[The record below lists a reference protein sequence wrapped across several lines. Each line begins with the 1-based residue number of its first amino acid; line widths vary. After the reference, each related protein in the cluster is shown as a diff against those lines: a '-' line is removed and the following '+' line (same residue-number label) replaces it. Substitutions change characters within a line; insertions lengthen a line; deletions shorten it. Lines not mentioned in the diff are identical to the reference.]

1 MAYGNEGTAI
11 VAIIIDCNNPIELS
25 SVVDRLKEIRH
36 QPIVAQFAF
45 DLRSSLQCLSKFA
58 PSYILI
64 DDNIGTDELK
74 ETVQEFAHN
83 RKTKDVPIT
92 IIKNSNYQ
100 ATLFDTPLDYV
111 LKSNLSSDRILKTL
125 NRSTTARDAQTFL
138 KRAYQKRKGLLSQLL
153 LGKV

>member
-1 MAYGNEGTAI
+1 METKVLQSWQLLLIG
-11 VAIIIDCNNPIELS
+11 NNPIELS

-100 ATLFDTPLDYV
+100 ATLFDTTLDYV

>member
-1 MAYGNEGTAI
+1 METKVLQSWQLLLIG
-11 VAIIIDCNNPIELS
+11 NNPIELS

-125 NRSTTARDAQTFL
+125 NRSATARDAQTFL

>member
-1 MAYGNEGTAI
+1 METKVIQSWQLLLVG
-11 VAIIIDCNNPIELS
+11 NNPIEMS

-45 DLRSSLQCLSKFA
+45 DLKSCLQCLHKFA

-64 DDNIGTDELK
+64 DDNIGTDELR
-74 ETVQEFAHN
+74 ETVQALAHN

-92 IIKNSNYQ
+92 IIKNSNYK
-100 ATLFDTPLDYV
+100 ATVFDTPLDFV
-111 LKSNLSSDRILKTL
+111 LKSNLSSDRILNTL

-138 KRAYQKRKGLLSQLL
+138 KRAYQKRRGLLSQLL
-153 LGKV
+153 MGRA

>member
-1 MAYGNEGTAI
+1 METKVLQSWQLLLIG
-11 VAIIIDCNNPIELS
+11 NNPIELS

-45 DLRSSLQCLSKFA
+45 DLRSSLQCLSKFV

-83 RKTKDVPIT
+83 RKTKGVPIT

-111 LKSNLSSDRILKTL
+111 LKSNMSSDRILKTL

>member
-1 MAYGNEGTAI
+1 
-11 VAIIIDCNNPIELS
+11 
-25 SVVDRLKEIRH
+25 IRH

-74 ETVQEFAHN
+74 ETVREFAHN

>member
-1 MAYGNEGTAI
+1 METKVLQSWQLLLIG
-11 VAIIIDCNNPIELS
+11 NNPIELS

>member
-1 MAYGNEGTAI
+1 METNVLQSWQLLLIG
-11 VAIIIDCNNPIELS
+11 NNPIELS
-25 SVVDRLKEIRH
+25 SVVERLKEIRH

-125 NRSTTARDAQTFL
+125 NRSATARDAQTFL

>member
-1 MAYGNEGTAI
+1 METKVLQSWQLLLIG
-11 VAIIIDCNNPIELS
+11 NNPIELS

-74 ETVQEFAHN
+74 ETVQEFANN
-83 RKTKDVPIT
+83 RKTKNVPIT

-153 LGKV
+153 LGKA

>member
-1 MAYGNEGTAI
+1 METKVLQSWQLLLIG
-11 VAIIIDCNNPIELS
+11 NNPIELS
-25 SVVDRLKEIRH
+25 LVVDRLKEIRH

-111 LKSNLSSDRILKTL
+111 LKSNLSSDRILKSL

-138 KRAYQKRKGLLSQLL
+138 KRAYQKRKRLLSHLL

>member
-1 MAYGNEGTAI
+1 MKIKALQTWQLLLVG
-11 VAIIIDCNNPIELS
+11 NNPIELS

-36 QPIVAQFAF
+36 QPIVTQFAF
-45 DLRSSLQCLSKFA
+45 DLKSSLQCLNKFV

-64 DDNIGTDELK
+64 DDNIGRDELK
-74 ETVQEFAHN
+74 ETVHKLAQN

-100 ATLFDTPLDYV
+100 ATIAETPLDFV
-111 LKSNLSSDRILKTL
+111 LKSNLSPDRILKTL
-125 NRSTTARDAQTFL
+125 NRSATAHEAQAFL

-153 LGKV
+153 SLQH

>member
-1 MAYGNEGTAI
+1 METKVLQSWQLLLVG
-11 VAIIIDCNNPIELS
+11 NNPIELS

-45 DLRSSLQCLSKFA
+45 DLRSSLQCLHKFA

-64 DDNIGTDELK
+64 DDNIGTEELR

-153 LGKV
+153 SRKV

>member
-1 MAYGNEGTAI
+1 METKVLQSWQLLLIG
-11 VAIIIDCNNPIELS
+11 NNPIELS

-111 LKSNLSSDRILKTL
+111 LKSNLSSDRILKSL

-138 KRAYQKRKGLLSQLL
+138 KRAYQKRKRLLSHLL

>member
-1 MAYGNEGTAI
+1 METKVLQSWQLLLIG
-11 VAIIIDCNNPIELS
+11 NNPIELS
-25 SVVDRLKEIRH
+25 SVVERLKEIRH

-125 NRSTTARDAQTFL
+125 NRSATARDAQTFL

>member
-1 MAYGNEGTAI
+1 METKVLQSWQLLLIG
-11 VAIIIDCNNPIELS
+11 NNPIELS

-138 KRAYQKRKGLLSQLL
+138 KRGILLKNGWWMLKISSDNQ
-153 LGKV
+153 

>member
-1 MAYGNEGTAI
+1 METKVLQSWQLLLIG
-11 VAIIIDCNNPIELS
+11 NNPIELS

-83 RKTKDVPIT
+83 KKTKDVPIT

>member
-1 MAYGNEGTAI
+1 METKVLQSWQLLLVG
-11 VAIIIDCNNPIELS
+11 NNPIELS

-45 DLRSSLQCLSKFA
+45 DLRSSLQCLHKFA

-64 DDNIGTDELK
+64 DDNIGTEELR

-153 LGKV
+153 LRKV